1 MIRVVSGLIPP
12 AKVKKV
18 SQFSRKTFR
27 SLRSYRIWNVFLKD
41 CETFFNL
48 AGGIYPETTYLIQDG
63 SSPSL
68 FSDQEIYLLF
78 ILEYN
83 PCQAMLAL

>member
-27 SLRSYRIWNVFLKD
+27 SYRISKNEL
-41 CETFFNL
+41 ESSQ
-48 AGGIYPETTYLIQDG
+48 GGYNISLGDPSDG
-63 SSPSL
+63 REFGIS
-68 FSDQEIYLLF
+68 
-78 ILEYN
+78 
-83 PCQAMLAL
+83 